1 MPEEIKSA
9 IKWEVHEFKKP
20 ERGRNWYI
28 AVGLIAFLAIF
39 FSFFTIKDFAIV
51 WLGANNNFLFTLI
64 IILSLIIML
73 LLESKEAGMVKVKL
87 SEEGLHLGQK
97 FYDYDEFKNFCVLYK
112 PKYSVKNLY
121 FEFKNSAKFRIS
133 IPLRSLDPL
142 MVRNFLK
149 RFLDED
155 LERTAPP
162 LSEQLTKLLKL

>member
-39 FSFFTIKDFAIV
+39 FSFFTIKSFKLV
-51 WLGANNNFLFTLI
+51 WLGAGNNFLFTLI

-73 LLESKEAGMVKVKL
+73 LLESKEHGMIKVKL
-87 SEEGLHLGQK
+87 DGDGLHLGQK
-97 FYDYDEFKNFCVLYK
+97 FYDYDDFKNFCVLYK
-112 PKYSVKNLY
+112 PKQSIKQLY
-121 FEFKNSAKFRIS
+121 FEFKNPAKFRIS
-133 IPLRSLDPL
+133 IPLRGLNAL

-149 RFLDED
+149 RFVDED
-155 LERTAPP
+155 TERVAPP